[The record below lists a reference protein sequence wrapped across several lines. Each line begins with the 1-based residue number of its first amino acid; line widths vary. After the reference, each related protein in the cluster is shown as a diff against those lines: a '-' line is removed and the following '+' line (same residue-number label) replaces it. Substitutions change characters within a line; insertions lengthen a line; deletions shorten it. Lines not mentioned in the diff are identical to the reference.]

1 METPRPRRRI
11 ERGGE
16 KGVQT
21 SPAATR
27 TGQSLHTKELKIM
40 RSAEKKELLG
50 EAVVCRS
57 RMEKGTPQTLVALS
71 GKKARR
77 GTSPRGL
84 LAEEEQLSIK
94 KFRTARS

>member
-1 METPRPRRRI
+1 MGR
-11 ERGGE
+11 
-16 KGVQT
+16 KGCKHLQQPLEQDKVC
-21 SPAATR
+21 
-27 TGQSLHTKELKIM
+27 TKELKIT

-57 RMEKGTPQTLVALS
+57 RMEKGTPQTLVTLS